1 MKFFHLS
8 DLHLGKSVHE
18 FSMLEDQEYILKVIL
33 NIADEEKPQ
42 AVLISG
48 DIFDR
53 TVAPTEAL
61 RLVDDFLDG
70 LVRRNIEFLLSAET
84 TTQPIDWLSAL
95 V

>member
-33 NIADEEKPQ
+33 NITDEEKPQ
-42 AVLISG
+42 AVLITG
-48 DIFDR
+48 DVFGR

-61 RLVDDFLDG
+61 RLFDDFLDG
-70 LVRRNIEFLLSAET
+70 LVRRNVEVFITSVSFLL
-84 TTQPIDWLSAL
+84 
-95 V
+95 